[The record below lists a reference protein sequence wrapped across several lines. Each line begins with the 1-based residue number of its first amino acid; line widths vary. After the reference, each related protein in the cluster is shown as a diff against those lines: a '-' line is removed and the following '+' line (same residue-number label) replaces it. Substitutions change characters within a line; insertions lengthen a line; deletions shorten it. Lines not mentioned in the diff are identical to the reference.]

1 MAIST
6 DQTISKVMYNGVEIP
21 LAGSGGSQPET
32 VTCLSTVCG
41 IYGVFSMGDNSGN
54 KVVAPYEYTGSQAG
68 GAKILKGSNI
78 TFPSTMGGFPIYWT
92 PSDALSVVSN
102 AIYYPSGTKDDKYY
116 VCKVIKDFKLLMD
129 D

>member
-1 MAIST
+1 MAISI
-6 DQTISKVMYNGVEIP
+6 DQTISKVTYNGVEIP

-32 VTCLSTVCG
+32 VTCLSSMCT
-41 IYGVFSMGDNSGN
+41 IYGVFYMSGN
-54 KVVAPYEYTGSQAG
+54 DGNKIIAPYGYSTSRAE
-68 GAKILKGSNI
+68 GAKILKGSHI
-78 TFPSTMGGFPIYWT
+78 TFPSTLGGFPIYWS

-102 AIYYPSGTKDDKYY
+102 AIYYPSGTKDAGYY